1 MRTSHAPRTL
11 AARKRS
17 SGSAVGRPWTCFFA
31 SVCFRIRYGF
41 IGLMHERIKKHP
53 PNVLKLR
60 ATFLKLAS

>member
-1 MRTSHAPRTL
+1 VRTPHALPTL
-11 AARKRS
+11 AARTRS
-17 SGSAVGRPWTCFFA
+17 SGSAVGRPLTCCFA